1 MIVSRKEFKKF
12 WKFPWNLP
20 DIVFCNENYY
30 LPTLEELESKII
42 PIYQQTIEKYNLKI
56 NKNWDCSKFANTF
69 KLICDIYNKDKND
82 DTHFAVSIAHI
93 EIKESK
99 YDHALNLIFYKN
111 ENNIDYIFFE
121 PQSLDLYKDK
131 KKFKNLK
138 FLYF

>member
-20 DIVFCNENYY
+20 DIIFCNENYY
-30 LPTLEELESKII
+30 LPTLEELENKII
-42 PIYQQTIEKYNLKI
+42 PIYKQAIEKYNLKR
-56 NKNWDCSKFANTF
+56 NNNWDCSKFANTF
-69 KLICDIYNKDKND
+69 KLICDIYIKDKND

-111 ENNIDYIFFE
+111 DNNIDYIFFE
-121 PQSLDLYKDK
+121 PQSLELYKDK
-131 KKFKNLK
+131 KKFKSLK

>member
-1 MIVSRKEFKKF
+1 MIVNRKEFKKF

-20 DIVFCNENYY
+20 DIIFCNENYY
-30 LPTLEELESKII
+30 LPTLEELENKII
-42 PIYQQTIEKYNLKI
+42 PIYKQAIEKYNLKR
-56 NKNWDCSKFANTF
+56 NNNWDCSKFANTF
-69 KLICDIYNKDKND
+69 KLICDIYIKDKNND
-82 DTHFAVSIAHI
+82 SHFAVSIAHI

-111 ENNIDYIFFE
+111 DNNIDYIFFE
-121 PQSLDLYKDK
+121 PESLELYKDK